1 MGSDNGKT
9 KDVHHQGMKSLEI
22 IMEDI
27 ESSKQEIIDSMMEMI
42 RIPALAPINGGDG
55 ESKKA
60 DYLWTL
66 LTGFDTVTRHD
77 VHDATDPNVM
87 RSNIIAV
94 KQGKKEGTLWFVAH
108 MDVVP
113 VGDLELWDTMPFE
126 PELKD
131 GRIYGRGTEDDGQ
144 SVISSIFA
152 AKQFNGLELEGMSL
166 GLALVADE
174 ETGSVHGIQY
184 LIDQGIF
191 KPGDIIMVPDHC
203 SPNGEDIDVGEK
215 HILWLK
221 VCVEGKTTHASTPN
235 LGINAYKV
243 STLLLMDLI
252 ESFDSRFGDTNDL
265 YLPKNSTFEPTKRI
279 ATVENVNTIPGYDEF
294 CLDIRLNP
302 EYDPDIVLSMV
313 NETAQVYAESTGAKI
328 TVEVL
333 QKAVAGRQSSIESE
347 GFKALRDSVK
357 EVRGIEPYAVGIG
370 GGTCANFFRLKGF
383 DAYAWQTGDGSLHAP
398 NEYLKVDNLINDTKV
413 FARVIYKLC
422 M

>member
-1 MGSDNGKT
+1 
-9 KDVHHQGMKSLEI
+9 MKSLET
-22 IMEDI
+22 IMQDI

-152 AKQFNGLELEGMSL
+152 AK
-166 GLALVADE
+166 
-174 ETGSVHGIQY
+174 
-184 LIDQGIF
+184 
-191 KPGDIIMVPDHC
+191 
-203 SPNGEDIDVGEK
+203 
-215 HILWLK
+215 
-221 VCVEGKTTHASTPN
+221 
-235 LGINAYKV
+235 
-243 STLLLMDLI
+243 
-252 ESFDSRFGDTNDL
+252 
-265 YLPKNSTFEPTKRI
+265 
-279 ATVENVNTIPGYDEF
+279 
-294 CLDIRLNP
+294 
-302 EYDPDIVLSMV
+302 
-313 NETAQVYAESTGAKI
+313 
-328 TVEVL
+328 
-333 QKAVAGRQSSIESE
+333 
-347 GFKALRDSVK
+347 
-357 EVRGIEPYAVGIG
+357 
-370 GGTCANFFRLKGF
+370 
-383 DAYAWQTGDGSLHAP
+383 
-398 NEYLKVDNLINDTKV
+398 
-413 FARVIYKLC
+413 
-422 M
+422 